1 MGKKLGSLSLFILL
15 FICVFGFPE
24 TIKSKEIALFKGE
37 IKGFKIEVNLI
48 RHGFGSNCEAKL
60 TAINKNS
67 KEKDFYIEVQA
78 IGKENS
84 ILSVVHFLL
93 LNTYKGEKVEKI
105 SIFRD
110 IKSCSHIKKIE
121 VIAG

>member
-1 MGKKLGSLSLFILL
+1 MGKKLGSLSLFVLL

-24 TIKSKEIALFKGE
+24 TIKSKEIALFMGE

-110 IKSCSHIKKIE
+110 IKSCSNIKKIE